1 MTIQELEAWFQNTKL
16 PEAPILLNPST
27 KINNIEQFLES
38 HFYALKLNP
47 NSKINEPLMER
58 LKAFK
63 LLIESNL

>member
-1 MTIQELEAWFQNTKL
+1 MTLNELEDWFQNTQL

-27 KINNIEQFLES
+27 KIDNVQHFLDS

-47 NSKINEPLMER
+47 NSKINEPLLDR
-58 LKAFK
+58 LLAFK